1 MPNNDNRE
9 LNNLVNQFE
18 YTASIVSS
26 KTPVLFSTNH
36 GIHLR
41 TNVTNNHGSSKYK
54 LNFCD
59 LERWQCNVN
68 KVNSIGLTSLVDGM
82 KCESDK
88 RAVKHKAKGVKFVSE
103 SAGSSSTSN
112 VSKWIGNWTVSWS
125 ILGLF

>member
-1 MPNNDNRE
+1 MPNNDIRE

-18 YTASIVSS
+18 YTVSIVSS

-41 TNVTNNHGSSKYK
+41 TNESKNHGSSKYK
-54 LNFCD
+54 LHFCD

-68 KVNSIGLTSLVDGM
+68 KVNSIGLTSVGGDM
-82 KCESDK
+82 KYDSEK
-88 RAVKHKAKGVKFVSE
+88 HAVKHKAKGVKFVSE

-112 VSKWIGNWTVSWS
+112 VSK
-125 ILGLF
+125 